1 VGDNR
6 ARRLL
11 RTVKRAAYL
20 AAVAPAVGRLPAALS
35 YRMACWRGD
44 WHFRCQAGKRTE
56 MARNLRL
63 VLGDEL
69 RPAAAQQVT
78 REWFR
83 LSSCGAVDVMRLRRG
98 PQPLRRLVEIRGREH
113 LEAALAAGKGAL
125 VCTGHFH
132 SHDSGFSVLHASG
145 FPVTTIGRR
154 GYNYDAGISS
164 AERWLWELYFRPMRR
179 YRQRP
184 AIEPWPGRPQVAA
197 LAAAALRA
205 NEVVRVTID
214 APPLD
219 SDRARAVEV
228 PFLGRH
234 AGLLPGA
241 VALAQ
246 VTGAPL
252 LMGIAHR
259 AADYRHQVLEISA
272 PVPVDGDI
280 ESVFERCAA
289 EVSAAIRRS
298 PASWGFWPETGDLV
312 AMGLIRPPRDGS
324 PAAGA
329 VPQPPGNS
337 CMMDQQIA
345 LRLRAVALR
354 LLPAERDRVVG
365 PLDVDLVPER
375 EHDQHPKVAP
385 AHGRIAGPE
394 CL

>member
-1 VGDNR
+1 MGDNR

-20 AAVAPAVGRLPAALS
+20 VAVAPAVGRLPTALS

-44 WHFRCQAGKRTE
+44 WLFRCQAGKRTE

-69 RPAAAQQVT
+69 SPAAAQRVT

-98 PQPLRRLVEIRGREH
+98 TQPLRRLVEIRGREH
-113 LEAALAAGKGAL
+113 LEAALAEGKGAL

-164 AERWLWELYFRPMRR
+164 AERWLWELYVRPMRR

-184 AIEPWPGRPQVAA
+184 TIEPWPGRPQVAV

-228 PFLGRH
+228 PFLGRR

-252 LMGIAHR
+252 LIGIAHR

-280 ESVFERCAA
+280 KTVFERCAA

-298 PASWGFWPETGDLV
+298 PASWAFWPETDDLA
-312 AMGLIRPPRDGS
+312 AMGLIQGGGTCAES
-324 PAAGA
+324 SAA
-329 VPQPPGNS
+329 
-337 CMMDQQIA
+337 
-345 LRLRAVALR
+345 
-354 LLPAERDRVVG
+354 
-365 PLDVDLVPER
+365 
-375 EHDQHPKVAP
+375 
-385 AHGRIAGPE
+385 
-394 CL
+394 

>member
-1 VGDNR
+1 MGDNR

-20 AAVAPAVGRLPAALS
+20 AAVAPAVGRLPTALS

-44 WHFRCQAGKRTE
+44 WLFRCQAGKRTE
-56 MARNLRL
+56 VARNLQL

-69 RPAAAQQVT
+69 SPAAAQQVT

-83 LSSCGAVDVMRLRRG
+83 LGSCGAVDVMRLRRET
-98 PQPLRRLVEIRGREH
+98 QPWRLVEIRGREH

-132 SHDSGFSVLHASG
+132 SHDSGFSVLHANG

-154 GYNYDAGISS
+154 GYNYDADISS

-184 AIEPWPGRPQVAA
+184 AIEPWPGRPQVAV

-214 APPLD
+214 APPLE

-228 PFLGRH
+228 PFLGQQAR
-234 AGLLPGA
+234 LLPGA
-241 VALAQ
+241 VTLAQ
-246 VTGAPL
+246 LTGAPL

-259 AADYRHQVLEISA
+259 AADYRYQVLEISA

-280 ESVFERCAA
+280 KTVFERCAA

-298 PASWGFWPETGDLV
+298 PASWAFWPETGNLA
-312 AMGLIRPPRDGS
+312 AMGLIPPPRDGS

-329 VPQPPGNS
+329 VPQPRGKL
-337 CMMDQQIA
+337 
-345 LRLRAVALR
+345 LRGGSA
-354 LLPAERDRVVG
+354 DS
-365 PLDVDLVPER
+365 
-375 EHDQHPKVAP
+375 AP
-385 AHGRIAGPE
+385 APSRPVA
-394 CL
+394 

>member
-1 VGDNR
+1 MGDNR
-6 ARRLL
+6 AGRLL
-11 RTVKRAAYL
+11 RSVKRAAYL
-20 AAVAPAVGRLPAALS
+20 VAVAPAVGRLPAVLG
-35 YRMACWRGD
+35 YRMACWRGG

-69 RPAAAQQVT
+69 SPAAAQQMT

-83 LSSCGAVDVMRLRRG
+83 LGSCGAVDVMRLRRG
-98 PQPLRRLVEIRGREH
+98 TRPLRQLVEIRGQEH

-132 SHDSGFSVLHASG
+132 SHDIGFSLLHATG

-154 GYNYDAGISS
+154 GYNYDADISS

-184 AIEPWPGRPQVAA
+184 TIEPWPGRPQVAA

-214 APPLD
+214 APPLEG
-219 SDRARAVEV
+219 DRARAVEV
-228 PFLGRH
+228 PFLGRQ
-234 AGLLPGA
+234 ARLLPGA
-241 VALAQ
+241 VTLAQ
-246 VTGAPL
+246 LTGAPL

-280 ESVFERCAA
+280 KTVFERCAA
-289 EVSAAIRRS
+289 EVSATIRTN
-298 PASWGFWPETGDLV
+298 PANWGFWPETGNLV
-312 AMGLIRPPRDGS
+312 TMGLIPTQRDGS
-324 PAAGA
+324 PAAEA
-329 VPQPPGNS
+329 VPRPPARLLHHDGS
-337 CMMDQQIA
+337 ADSVPAQGRPVPAARSQR
-345 LRLRAVALR
+345 LRLPRA
-354 LLPAERDRVVG
+354 
-365 PLDVDLVPER
+365 
-375 EHDQHPKVAP
+375 
-385 AHGRIAGPE
+385 
-394 CL
+394 

>member
-1 VGDNR
+1 MGDDW
-6 ARRLL
+6 ARTLL

-20 AAVAPAVGRLPAALS
+20 AAVAPAVGRLPAALG

-44 WHFRCQAGKRTE
+44 WNFWCQAGTRTE

-69 RPAAAQQVT
+69 SPAAAQQVI

-83 LSSCGAVDVMRLRRG
+83 LSSCGSVDVMRLRRG
-98 PQPLRRLVEIRGREH
+98 TQPLRRLVEIRGREH

-125 VCTGHFH
+125 VCTGHLR
-132 SHDSGFSVLHASG
+132 SGSSFSLLHASG

-154 GYNYDAGISS
+154 GYNYDADTSS
-164 AERWLWELYFRPMRR
+164 AERWLWERYLRPTRR
-179 YRQRP
+179 HRQRP
-184 AIEPWPGRPQVAA
+184 SIEPWPGRPQVAV

-219 SDRARAVEV
+219 SDRARAVEI
-228 PFLGRH
+228 PFLGRR

-280 ESVFERCAA
+280 RTVFERCAA

-298 PASWGFWPETGDLV
+298 PASWGFWPKTGDLV
-312 AMGLIRPPRDGS
+312 AMGLIPPRDGS
-324 PAAGA
+324 PVAGA
-329 VPQPPGNS
+329 VLQPPGK
-337 CMMDQQIA
+337 A
-345 LRLRAVALR
+345 LETYGHQGAGHVRNRRLPSTGQRR
-354 LLPAERDRVVG
+354 
-365 PLDVDLVPER
+365 
-375 EHDQHPKVAP
+375 
-385 AHGRIAGPE
+385 
-394 CL
+394 

>member
-1 VGDNR
+1 MGDNR
-6 ARRLL
+6 AGRLL
-11 RTVKRAAYL
+11 RIVKRAAYL

-69 RPAAAQQVT
+69 SPAAAQQVA

-83 LSSCGAVDVMRLRRG
+83 LASCAAVDVMRLRRG
-98 PQPLRRLVEIRGREH
+98 TQPLRRLVEIRGREH

-125 VCTGHFH
+125 VCTGHLRCA
-132 SHDSGFSVLHASG
+132 SSFSVLHASG
-145 FPVTTIGRR
+145 FPLTTIGRR

-164 AERWLWELYFRPMRR
+164 AERWLWELYFRPTRR

-184 AIEPWPGRPQVAA
+184 DIEPWPGRPQVAV

-205 NEVVRVTID
+205 NEVVRIAID

-219 SDRARAVEV
+219 SDRARAVET
-228 PFLGRH
+228 PFLGRQ
-234 AGLLPGA
+234 ARLLPGA
-241 VALAQ
+241 VTLARL
-246 VTGAPL
+246 TGAPL

-259 AADYRHQVLEISA
+259 AADHRHQVLEISA

-280 ESVFERCAA
+280 ETVFERCAA
-289 EVSAAIRRS
+289 EVSTAIRRS
-298 PASWGFWPETGDLV
+298 PASWEFWPETGDLV
-312 AMGLIRPPRDGS
+312 AMGLIPPARDGS

-329 VPQPPGNS
+329 VPRPPGKLLPDGS
-337 CMMDQQIA
+337 ADSA
-345 LRLRAVALR
+345 PARGRPVSAAARSKRLRLPRA
-354 LLPAERDRVVG
+354 
-365 PLDVDLVPER
+365 
-375 EHDQHPKVAP
+375 
-385 AHGRIAGPE
+385 
-394 CL
+394 

>member
-1 VGDNR
+1 MTDGRRQRLRIATGPHMGDNR

-11 RTVKRAAYL
+11 RTVERAAYL
-20 AAVAPAVGRLPAALS
+20 AVVAPAVGRLPAALS
-35 YRMACWRGD
+35 YRMASWRGN

-69 RPAAAQQVT
+69 SPAAAQQVT

-83 LSSCGAVDVMRLRRG
+83 LGSCAAVDVMRLRRG
-98 PQPLRRLVEIRGREH
+98 TQPLRRLVEIRGREH

-145 FPVTTIGRR
+145 FPVTSIGRR
-154 GYNYDAGISS
+154 GYNYDADISS

-184 AIEPWPGRPQVAA
+184 TIEPWPGRPQVAA

-214 APPLD
+214 APPLEG
-219 SDRARAVEV
+219 DRARAVEV
-228 PFLGRH
+228 PFLGRQ
-234 AGLLPGA
+234 ARLLPGA
-241 VALAQ
+241 VTLAQ

-252 LMGIAHR
+252 LIGIVYR

-280 ESVFERCAA
+280 KTVFERCAA

-298 PASWGFWPETGDLV
+298 PAHWEFWPETGILADL
-312 AMGLIRPPRDGS
+312 GLIPPPQDGS
-324 PAAGA
+324 PAAVA
-329 VPQPPGNS
+329 AATSVSVPSRP
-337 CMMDQQIA
+337 
-345 LRLRAVALR
+345 RRT
-354 LLPAERDRVVG
+354 LPYW
-365 PLDVDLVPER
+365 
-375 EHDQHPKVAP
+375 
-385 AHGRIAGPE
+385 
-394 CL
+394 

>member
-1 VGDNR
+1 MGDNR

-20 AAVAPAVGRLPAALS
+20 VAVAPAVGRLPTALS

-44 WHFRCQAGKRTE
+44 WLFRCQAGKRTE

-69 RPAAAQQVT
+69 SPAAAQQVT

-83 LSSCGAVDVMRLRRG
+83 LGSCGAVDVMRLRRG
-98 PQPLRRLVEIRGREH
+98 TQPLRRLVEIRGREH
-113 LEAALAAGKGAL
+113 LEAALATGKGAL

-164 AERWLWELYFRPMRR
+164 AERWLWELYVRPMRR

-184 AIEPWPGRPQVAA
+184 TIEPWPGRPQVAV

-228 PFLGRH
+228 PFLGRR

-252 LMGIAHR
+252 LMGIVHR

-280 ESVFERCAA
+280 KTVFERCAA

-298 PASWGFWPETGDLV
+298 PASWAFWPETDDLA
-312 AMGLIRPPRDGS
+312 AMGLIPPPRDGS

-329 VPQPPGNS
+329 VPQPAG
-337 CMMDQQIA
+337 Q
-345 LRLRAVALR
+345 
-354 LLPAERDRVVG
+354 LL
-365 PLDVDLVPER
+365 
-375 EHDQHPKVAP
+375 HDGSADSAP
-385 AHGRIAGPE
+385 ARGRPVPAARSQSPR
-394 CL
+394 LPRA

>member
-1 VGDNR
+1 
-6 ARRLL
+6 
-11 RTVKRAAYL
+11 
-20 AAVAPAVGRLPAALS
+20 
-35 YRMACWRGD
+35 
-44 WHFRCQAGKRTE
+44 
-56 MARNLRL
+56 

-69 RPAAAQQVT
+69 SPAAAQQMT
-78 REWFR
+78 RGWFR
-83 LSSCGAVDVMRLRRG
+83 LGSCGAVDVMRLRRG
-98 PQPLRRLVEIRGREH
+98 TRPLRRLVEIRGREH

-132 SHDSGFSVLHASG
+132 SHDIGFSMLHASG

-154 GYNYDAGISS
+154 GYNYDSGTSS

-184 AIEPWPGRPQVAA
+184 TIEPWPGRPQVAVQ
-197 LAAAALRA
+197 AAAVLRA

-252 LMGIAHR
+252 LIGIAYR

-280 ESVFERCAA
+280 KAVFERCAA
-289 EVSAAIRRS
+289 EVSAAIRRN
-298 PASWGFWPETGDLV
+298 PANWAFWPDTGDLV
-312 AMGLIRPPRDGS
+312 AMGLIPPPRVGS

-329 VPQPPGNS
+329 VPQPPGK
-337 CMMDQQIA
+337 
-345 LRLRAVALR
+345 
-354 LLPAERDRVVG
+354 LLPDGSRTDTGGRACAESS
-365 PLDVDLVPER
+365 
-375 EHDQHPKVAP
+375 A
-385 AHGRIAGPE
+385 A
-394 CL
+394 

>member
-1 VGDNR
+1 MTDGWRQRLRIATGPHMGDNR

-20 AAVAPAVGRLPAALS
+20 AAVAPAVGRLPTALS

-44 WHFRCQAGKRTE
+44 WLLRCQAGKRTE

-69 RPAAAQQVT
+69 SPAAAQQVT

-83 LSSCGAVDVMRLRRG
+83 LGSCGAVDVMRLRRG
-98 PQPLRRLVEIRGREH
+98 TQPLRRLVEIRGREH
-113 LEAALAAGKGAL
+113 LETALAAGKGAL

-154 GYNYDAGISS
+154 GYKYDAGVSS
-164 AERWLWELYFRPMRR
+164 AERWLWELYVRPMRR

-184 AIEPWPGRPQVAA
+184 TIEPWPGRPQVAA
-197 LAAAALRA
+197 LAAAVLRA

-234 AGLLPGA
+234 ARLLPGA
-241 VALAQ
+241 VTLAQ

-252 LMGIAHR
+252 LIGIVYR

-280 ESVFERCAA
+280 KTVFERCAA

-298 PASWGFWPETGDLV
+298 PASWAFWPETGDLA
-312 AMGLIRPPRDGS
+312 AMGLIPPPRDGS

-329 VPQPPGNS
+329 VPQPPGK
-337 CMMDQQIA
+337 
-345 LRLRAVALR
+345 
-354 LLPAERDRVVG
+354 LL
-365 PLDVDLVPER
+365 
-375 EHDQHPKVAP
+375 HDGSADSAP
-385 AHGRIAGPE
+385 ARGRPVPAARSQSPR
-394 CL
+394 LPRA

>member
-1 VGDNR
+1 MGDNR

-44 WHFRCQAGKRTE
+44 WLFRCQAGKRTE

-69 RPAAAQQVT
+69 SLAAAQQVT

-83 LSSCGAVDVMRLRRG
+83 LGSCGAVDVMRLRRG
-98 PQPLRRLVEIRGREH
+98 TQPLRRLVEIRGREH

-154 GYNYDAGISS
+154 GYNYDADISS

-228 PFLGRH
+228 PFLGRR

-252 LMGIAHR
+252 LIGIAQR

-280 ESVFERCAA
+280 KTVFERCAA

-298 PASWGFWPETGDLV
+298 PASWAFWPETGDLA
-312 AMGLIRPPRDGS
+312 AMGLIPLPRDGS

-329 VPQPPGNS
+329 VPQPPGK
-337 CMMDQQIA
+337 
-345 LRLRAVALR
+345 
-354 LLPAERDRVVG
+354 LL
-365 PLDVDLVPER
+365 
-375 EHDQHPKVAP
+375 HDGSADIAP
-385 AHGRIAGPE
+385 ARGRPVPAAGCQSPR
-394 CL
+394 LPRA